1 MSALFIKNLK
11 KVYQGGL
18 EALKG
23 IDLEVEK
30 GDFFA
35 LLGPNGAGKSTTIGI
50 ISSLVTKS
58 SGKVEILGIDI
69 DDNHSLAK
77 KKLGVVGQE
86 VNFNQ
91 FEKVGDIIRN
101 QAGYY
106 GLSFKEARENTKF
119 YMKKLDIWDKR
130 NEQAR
135 KLSGGMK
142 RRIMVAKA
150 LVNKPELLI
159 LDEPTAGVDIELRR
173 SLWDFLTEINHS
185 GTSIILTTHYL
196 EEAERLCR
204 NIAIIDN
211 GEIVENTSMQEL
223 LTRLEVE
230 TFVFDLEEDINSLP
244 SIADYELKIENPRK
258 ISVTIKKG
266 QGLNEIF
273 SLLSNSGIKIA
284 SMRNETGR
292 LEELFLGLVEPTI
305 KETEHGYH

>member
-1 MSALFIKNLK
+1 MKALSISNLK
-11 KVYQGGL
+11 KEYAGGL
-18 EALKG
+18 QALKG
-23 IDLEVEK
+23 INLDVEK

-50 ISSLVTKS
+50 ISSLVTKT
-58 SGKVEILGIDI
+58 SGEVKILDIDI
-69 DDNHSLAK
+69 DENHSLAK

-106 GLSFKEARENTKF
+106 GLSFKESRENAKY
-119 YMKKLDIWDKR
+119 YMRKLDIWDKR

-142 RRIMVAKA
+142 RRVMVAKA
-150 LVNKPELLI
+150 LVNNPDLLI

-173 SLWDFLTEINHS
+173 SLWDFLTEINEQ
-185 GTSIILTTHYL
+185 GTTIILTTHYL

-204 NIAIIDN
+204 NIAIIDS

-230 TFVFDLEEDINSLP
+230 TFVFDLSKPISDLPESL
-244 SIADYELKIENPRK
+244 DFDMFLENPQK
-258 ISVTIKKG
+258 LKVKVGKG
-266 QGLNEIF
+266 QGLNSVFEI
-273 SLLSNSGIKIA
+273 LSNSGIQIS

-292 LEELFLGLVEPTI
+292 LEELFLGLVDSTLNNE
-305 KETEHGYH
+305 KE

>member
-1 MSALFIKNLK
+1 MSALSIKNLK

-18 EALKG
+18 EALRG

-106 GLSFKEARENTKF
+106 GLSFREARKNTMY

-173 SLWDFLTEINHS
+173 SLWDFLTEINNS

-230 TFVFDLEEDINSLP
+230 TFVFDLQEDISNLP
-244 SIADYELKIENPRK
+244 KIENYELRIENPKK
-258 ISVTIKKG
+258 ISVTIQKG

-292 LEELFLGLVEPTI
+292 LEELFLGLVESTI
-305 KETEHGYH
+305 KEENHGPH